1 MYILK
6 DIEGKTWI
14 TLSNPTHHNSP
25 SSPPGITPMLQL
37 IRRISADPT
46 DNTKCSLIF
55 ANQVTIL
62 IILIILVKKKM
73 RLVFESVLDNI
84 SCPFSDREGHPSQGG
99 AGGGEEE
106 PSGQTE
112 PLVHAG

>member
-1 MYILK
+1 MC
-6 DIEGKTWI
+6 IEGHNGHKVVES
-14 TLSNPTHHNSP
+14 LPFNPTHHHSP

-37 IRRISADPT
+37 IRRISADPS

-55 ANQVTIL
+55 ANQVVVVIVST
-62 IILIILVKKKM
+62 ILVKM
-73 RLVFESVLDNI
+73 CRSLTISLV
-84 SCPFSDREGHPSQGG
+84 PFPDREGHPSEGR

-112 PLVHAG
+112 PLVHAGQTCAG